1 MKNLSI
7 TIERYG
13 LPTGIYR
20 QADGYYSITQ
30 VIEICRGLLQD
41 FALSS
46 TAPNGTKEALYRS
59 EAWTQAT
66 PAPRSLKSLTDCYN
80 ALKKFADTLPRIKG
94 QELEVAVDDLPA
106 GWSSNVWV
114 NSVTFDKC
122 PRSWSPTFTGGMHRL
137 STLKVIFEQSGV
149 TKVTE
154 TVQGHAGLIDL
165 AEWEGLPVSLMRTT
179 TPVLT
184 PVVGEIDAAELE
196 SVIHRLYL
204 ACMDCGC
211 FAPKEAMPVPGG
223 SVVIP
228 PPHGQ
233 TPTLSTL
240 GQFRLTIPKSANR
253 WDYLLDNYVATTK
266 TQKVTL
272 DNGSQVQMMAAL
284 GLASNMFLIN
294 PGANDLIRGSDLVRD
309 WQADL
314 MAAITRALQD
324 QNAQAP
330 VTNWDLLL
338 PTLEYTH
345 ALPVAVGGDGN
356 LYEASRNFR
365 AARGAIN
372 FLNSTFFASAGSM
385 KLVLPYVYVQ
395 TKADL
400 QALGALKLGTREGI
414 KAALE
419 SGRATLVVAEYSFLM
434 ARRRAEATSTAPRVM
449 AMAGLN
455 WGLVPIQPV
464 TVFEVT
470 F

>member
-30 VIEICRGLLQD
+30 VIEICRGILQD

-46 TAPNGTKEALYRS
+46 TAPSGTKEALYKS
-59 EAWTQAT
+59 ETWTQA
-66 PAPRSLKSLTDCYN
+66 APPRGSLKSLTDCYN
-80 ALKKFADTLPRIKG
+80 ALKRFADTIPRIKG
-94 QELEVAVDDLPA
+94 QELEVAVDDLPP

-114 NSVTFDKC
+114 NSVTFEKC
-122 PRSWSPTFTGGMHRL
+122 PKTWSPTFTGGMHRL
-137 STLKVIFEQSGV
+137 STLKVIFEQAGV

-154 TVQGHAGLIDL
+154 TAQGHAGLIDL
-165 AEWEGLPVSLMRTT
+165 SAWEGLPVSLMRTT
-179 TPVLT
+179 TPILT
-184 PVVGEIDAAELE
+184 PVVGEVDTVELE

-211 FAPKEAMPVPGG
+211 FAPKVPMPVPGG
-223 SVVIP
+223 SVVVP
-228 PPHGQ
+228 PPHSK
-233 TPTLSTL
+233 TPTNSTL
-240 GQFRLTIPKSANR
+240 GQFRLSIPNSAGYI
-253 WDYLLDNYVATTK
+253 DYLLDNYVATTK

-272 DNGSQVQMMAAL
+272 DNGTQVQLMAAL

-294 PGANDLIRGSDLVRD
+294 PGANDLIRGSDQIRD

-314 MAAITRALQD
+314 HSAVIRALQD
-324 QNAQAP
+324 PNAAAP

-365 AARGAIN
+365 AAKGAITY
-372 FLNSTFFASAGSM
+372 LNSTFFASAGSL
-385 KLVLPYVYVQ
+385 KLILPYVYVG
-395 TKADL
+395 TREEL
-400 QALGALKLGTREGI
+400 RALATLKLGTREGV
-414 KAALE
+414 KGALE
-419 SGRATLVVAEYSFLM
+419 SGKATLVVAEYSFLM
-434 ARRRAEATSTAPRVM
+434 ARRRAEPASTAPRVM

-464 TVFEVT
+464 TVLVRDN
-470 F
+470 